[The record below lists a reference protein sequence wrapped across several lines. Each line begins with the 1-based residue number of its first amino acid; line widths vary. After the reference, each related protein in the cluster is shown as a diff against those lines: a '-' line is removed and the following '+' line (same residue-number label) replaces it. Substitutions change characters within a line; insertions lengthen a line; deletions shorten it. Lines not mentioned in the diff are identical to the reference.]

1 MVVIPGGLTPYLQAG
16 DVGIYKPFKDNLC
29 KIINE
34 WKHSDQTPDSV
45 VAKSVSICGFS
56 DDPTSWHIARH
67 DVYGTKFRMA
77 WELRSHD
84 GAEDDSGSFDD
95 CESYEHI
102 METLDDIVIED

>member
-1 MVVIPGGLTPYLQAG
+1 MKA
-16 DVGIYKPFKDNLC
+16 
-29 KIINE
+29 
-34 WKHSDQTPDSV
+34 WRQTPDSV
-45 VAKSVSICGFS
+45 VAKSVSICSFS
-56 DDPTSWHIARH
+56 DDPTSWHIARQ